1 LSQSNKGYLLRTYDR
16 WPRLLLSTS
25 TKGGEV
31 IIDPD
36 SDLFNDLSDE
46 EINELIEQIEAEE
59 YWSYNG
65 HPSLTVQQ
73 RNPNFK

>member
-1 LSQSNKGYLLRTYDR
+1 MT
-16 WPRLLLSTS
+16 
-25 TKGGEV
+25 
-31 IIDPD
+31 IHIDPD
-36 SDLFNDLSDE
+36 SDLFDGLSDE

-73 RNPNFK
+73 RNPNLK